1 MYNNFNRLHITDWRT
16 RHIPLGCW
24 LHYNRTT
31 FFYLSR
37 ALSGRFIQNSLHPP
51 FSRTHY
57 QMDEILQELRALRE
71 EVGGLKEQLG
81 MGARVPRV
89 PKPPRTPCI
98 GVTGKGTACRNS
110 AQPGHE
116 YCRMHGDRPVRPE
129 KPKKVKKEP
138 KPKKIQPEHTHELG
152 ETCPTCPLCDTHGDV
167 LDPTLPESQFES
179 DENIEERLRKLLETE
194 EL

>member
-1 MYNNFNRLHITDWRT
+1 
-16 RHIPLGCW
+16 
-24 LHYNRTT
+24 
-31 FFYLSR
+31 
-37 ALSGRFIQNSLHPP
+37 
-51 FSRTHY
+51 
-57 QMDEILQELRALRE
+57 MDEILQELRALRE
-71 EVGGLKEQLG
+71 EVMDLRGQIQGPG
-81 MGARVPRV
+81 RSGVPRA

-152 ETCPTCPLCDTHGDV
+152 EICPTCPLCDTHGDV
-167 LDPTLPESQFES
+167 MDPTLPESQFES
-179 DENIEERLRKLLETE
+179 DENIEDRLRKLLESE
-194 EL
+194 DMERKKLL

>member
-37 ALSGRFIQNSLHPP
+37 PLHTP
-51 FSRTHY
+51 FSRT
-57 QMDEILQELRALRE
+57 MDEILQELRALRE
-71 EVGGLKEQLG
+71 EVVGLKDQLG
-81 MGARVPRV
+81 VGPRVPRV

-116 YCRMHGDRPVRPE
+116 CCRMHGDRPVRLE

-167 LDPTLPESQFES
+167 LNPTLPESQFES
-179 DENIEERLRKLLETE
+179 DENIEDRLRKLLETE

>member
-1 MYNNFNRLHITDWRT
+1 MCIRD
-16 RHIPLGCW
+16 
-24 LHYNRTT
+24 
-31 FFYLSR
+31 S
-37 ALSGRFIQNSLHPP
+37 
-51 FSRTHY
+51 
-57 QMDEILQELRALRE
+57 
-71 EVGGLKEQLG
+71 
-81 MGARVPRV
+81 PRV

-116 YCRMHGDRPVRPE
+116 YCRMHGERPVRPE

-152 ETCPTCPLCDTHGDV
+152 ETCQGTCPLCDTHGDV
-167 LDPTLPESQFES
+167 MDPTLPESQFES
-179 DENIEERLRKLLETE
+179 DENIEDRLRKLLETE